1 MILRDVEVR
10 GRVVDVRVDH
20 GMVTD
25 VAAGAAS
32 GVAAGVTAGLRP
44 AADEE
49 VVDGHGGALLPGLH
63 DHHVHLHAL
72 AAARA
77 SVSCR
82 EGLDAVRRAPGE
94 RVRGVLFPGSV
105 DRHELDRVESRRP
118 VRVQHR
124 SGALWMLNSAA
135 LAELAPLPHLPGV
148 ERDAE
153 GRPTGRLWRLDH
165 LLRGTWP
172 PTGDLAAVGREL
184 ASYGITG
191 VTDATPDLRA
201 APQVPQRVTVLGRRK
216 LLLHDHDLPDIDALA
231 AAVRERHDDGLPV
244 AVHCVTRDALLLTLA
259 VLDEVGRMPGDRIE
273 HGAVVPDPSA
283 VAGLHVV
290 TQPGFLADRG
300 DDYAR
305 DVDAEDLPHLYPY
318 AGLLRAGVDVLPSSD
333 APYGPVDPWTVMRA
347 AVDRTL
353 VPAERVPAATVL
365 AGYLRDGDLRPRHV
379 RVGAPADLVL
389 LHVPLA
395 VALRDLTGSAVRATW
410 IGGSRT

>member
-10 GRVVDVRVDH
+10 GRAVDVRFTD
-20 GMVTD
+20 GIVTE
-25 VAAGAAS
+25 VGH
-32 GVAAGVTAGLRP
+32 GLRP
-44 AADEE
+44 RQDDE
-49 VVDGHGGALLPGLH
+49 VVEGRGGSLLPGLH
-63 DHHVHLHAL
+63 DHHLHLRAL

-82 EGLDAVRRAPGE
+82 RGLDDLRLAPGD

-105 DRHELDRVESRRP
+105 DRHELDLVEPHRP

-135 LAELAPLPHLPGV
+135 LEELAPLPDLPGV
-148 ERDAE
+148 ERDAD

-172 PTGDLAAVGREL
+172 MTGDLAAVGREL

-191 VTDATPDLRA
+191 VTDATPDLSEI
-201 APQVPQRVTVLGRRK
+201 PPVPQRVTLLGRRK
-216 LLLHDHDLPDIDALA
+216 LLLHDHDLPDVDTLA
-231 AAVRERHDDGLPV
+231 AAVRERHDEGLPV
-244 AVHCVTRDALLLTLA
+244 AVHCVTRDSLLLTLA

-283 VAGLHVV
+283 LRGLHVV

-300 DDYAR
+300 HDYVR

-318 AGLLRAGVDVLPSSD
+318 AGLLAAGVDVLPSSD
-333 APYGPVDPWTVMRA
+333 APYGPLDPWAVVRA
-347 AVDRTL
+347 AVGRTI
-353 VPAERVPAATVL
+353 VPQERVPAATVL
-365 AGYLRDGDLRPRHV
+365 EGYLRDGDLRPRSIA
-379 RVGAPADLVL
+379 VGSAADLVL
-389 LHVPLA
+389 LHLPLA
-395 VALRDLTGSAVRATW
+395 QALRAPDRSLVRATW
-410 IGGSRT
+410 IAGRRAW